1 MDLRFRPTGI
11 GATAALVS
19 AVAVLS
25 VATGLVNIS
34 TPTAGPLA
42 LYVPM
47 GIQQA
52 AGFTGTI
59 TGFVM
64 LVTAA
69 SMRRGLRVAWLSAVV
84 LLPVTAIQGLVQSSA
99 FSIPLVVLSVAATVV
114 TWWNRAR
121 FDREVALSTSQ
132 IAAGLALVGAQL
144 YGTLGTFAL
153 RDEFPGVDSIADAF
167 YFTVVTASTVGYGD
181 ITPSSTI
188 GELFALSVLVVG
200 VTSFTAA
207 LGALFAP
214 LLEARFATA
223 LGRMNESALE
233 LLEYHV
239 VVLGYG
245 DLTEPILTELADA
258 GVDYVV
264 VAKPDNA
271 SIPELQERDVPLVTA
286 DPSDEEP
293 LERVHIDR
301 ARAVVAATNDDA
313 PDALAILTARELRPD
328 VTIVAAATDRE
339 NVDKLKRA
347 GADTVISPAQIGGH
361 LLVES
366 ALGSTDSE
374 RIADSLVEGHLDED
388 APESD
393 ALDED

>member
-1 MDLRFRPTGI
+1 MDWRLRPTTVS
-11 GATAALVS
+11 ATTALVS

-25 VATGLVNIS
+25 IATGLVNIT
-34 TPTAGPLA
+34 TPTGGLLA
-42 LYVPM
+42 DYVPA
-47 GIQQA
+47 GVQQA
-52 AGFTGTI
+52 AGFTGTL
-59 TGFVM
+59 TGFVL

-69 SMRRGLRVAWLSAVV
+69 SMRRGLYVSWISAVV
-84 LLPVTAIQGLVQSSA
+84 LLPVTAIQGLIQSSA
-99 FSIPLVVLSVAATVV
+99 YSIPLVVLSTLATGVC
-114 TWWNRAR
+114 WWNRER
-121 FDREVALSTSQ
+121 FDRGVSLTNTQ
-132 IAAGLALVGAQL
+132 IAAGLALVGAQI
-144 YGTLGTFAL
+144 YGTVGTWAL
-153 RDEFPGVDSIADAF
+153 QDEFPSVTSVADAF

-188 GELFALSVLVVG
+188 GELFAVSVLVVG

-223 LGRMNESALE
+223 LGRMTDSQLE
-233 LLEYHV
+233 LLEDHV

-245 DLTEPILTELADA
+245 DLTEPILAELADA
-258 GVDYVV
+258 NVDFVV
-264 VAKPDNA
+264 IAKPDNA
-271 SIPELQERDVPLVTA
+271 NIPELKERDLPLVVA

-293 LERVHIDR
+293 LHRVHVDR

-313 PDALAILTARELRPD
+313 ADALAILTARELHPD
-328 VTIVAAATDRE
+328 VNIVAAATDRE

-347 GADTVISPAQIGGH
+347 GADTVISPALIGGR

-374 RIADSLVEGHLDED
+374 RIADSLIEGPYATSNDGEN
-388 APESD
+388 
-393 ALDED
+393 

>member
-1 MDLRFRPTGI
+1 MDWRFRPTGV

-25 VATGLVNIS
+25 IATGLVNIT

-42 LYVPM
+42 AYVP
-47 GIQQA
+47 GGVQQA
-52 AGFTGTI
+52 AGFSGTL
-59 TGFVM
+59 TGFVL

-69 SMRRGLRVAWLSAVV
+69 SMRRALYVSWLSAVV
-84 LLPVTAIQGLVQSSA
+84 LLPVTAAQGLVQSSA
-99 FSIPLVVLSVAATVV
+99 YSIPLVALSVVATVV
-114 TWWNRAR
+114 CWWNRAR
-121 FDREVALSTSQ
+121 FDRDVSLSTSQ
-132 IAAGLALVGAQL
+132 IAAGLALVGAQI
-144 YGTLGTFAL
+144 YGTVGTWAL
-153 RDEFPGVDSIADAF
+153 REEFPRVETLADAF

-181 ITPSSTI
+181 ITPDSTI
-188 GELFALSVLVVG
+188 GELFALSVLAVG

-223 LGRMNESALE
+223 LGRMNDSELE
-233 LLEYHV
+233 LLEDHV

-245 DLTEPILTELADA
+245 DLTEPILTELADLD
-258 GVDYVV
+258 VDFVV
-264 VAKPDNA
+264 VAKPDNE
-271 SIPELQERDVPLVTA
+271 SIAELKERAVPLVVA

-293 LERVHIDR
+293 LHRVHLDR
-301 ARAVVAATNDDA
+301 ARAVVAATNNDA
-313 PDALAILTARELRPD
+313 NDALSILTARELRPD
-328 VTIVAAATDRE
+328 ANIVAAATDRE

-347 GADTVISPAQIGGH
+347 GANTVISPAQIGGH

-374 RIADSLVEGHLDED
+374 RIADRLVDGHLASPSDD
-388 APESD
+388 A
-393 ALDED
+393 AN